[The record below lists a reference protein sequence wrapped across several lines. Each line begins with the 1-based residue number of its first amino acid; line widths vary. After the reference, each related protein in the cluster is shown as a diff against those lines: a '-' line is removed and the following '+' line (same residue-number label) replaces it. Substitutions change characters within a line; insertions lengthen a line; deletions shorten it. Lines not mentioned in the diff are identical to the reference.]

1 MPLDEMVM
9 TVAVCTR
16 NRALLLRECVES
28 ILQSGARLSCP
39 WEVLV
44 VDNGST
50 DETPAVLQA
59 LSSDRHLRTVREE
72 RMGIS
77 HARNA
82 AVHHASGRIL
92 VYIDDDV
99 LVPPEYAER
108 MYAAFEA
115 RKVDILGGPM
125 LPRWE
130 GRPPFWLGQDLYG
143 VLGLIEDVQM
153 VGTLGYPRIFSG
165 NMACRRD
172 SLASLGPSPF
182 DPRLGRSGTRLI
194 GNEES
199 YLIDRMAQMGA
210 RIEFAKEAPVYH
222 RVPAARL
229 TLGHF
234 LRYHFYA
241 GVSDCREASI
251 RLGARRLPRWVIG
264 ELVRRGVEIPLYL
277 LTARP
282 KKSVVSLF
290 RFTGRL
296 GRVCEHVRT
305 RFVDS
310 EHVE

>member
-1 MPLDEMVM
+1 MHDIVL
-9 TVAVCTR
+9 TFAVCTR
-16 NRALLLRECVES
+16 NRAPLLRECVLS

-59 LSSDRHLRTVREE
+59 LSSSPGFRTVRED
-72 RMGIS
+72 RLGIS

-82 AVHHASGRIL
+82 AVHHAAGRIL

-99 LVPPEYAER
+99 LVPPEYADR
-108 MYAAFEA
+108 MFAAIEA

-130 GRPPFWLGQDLYG
+130 GKPPFWLGRDLYG

-153 VGTLGYPRIFSG
+153 IEMRGYPRIFSG

-172 SLASLGPSPF
+172 LLASLGPSPF

-199 YLIDRMAQMGA
+199 YLIDRVAQTGA
-210 RIEFAKEAPVYH
+210 KIEFAKEAPVYH
-222 RVPAARL
+222 RVPAERL

-251 RLGARRLPRWVIG
+251 RLGTQRLPRWVVG
-264 ELVRRGVEIPLYL
+264 ELIRRGVEIPLYL
-277 LTARP
+277 MTGRP
-282 KKSVVSLF
+282 AKSAVSLF

-296 GRVCEHVRT
+296 GRVCEHVRA
-305 RFVDS
+305 RLFDS
-310 EHVE
+310 ERVK